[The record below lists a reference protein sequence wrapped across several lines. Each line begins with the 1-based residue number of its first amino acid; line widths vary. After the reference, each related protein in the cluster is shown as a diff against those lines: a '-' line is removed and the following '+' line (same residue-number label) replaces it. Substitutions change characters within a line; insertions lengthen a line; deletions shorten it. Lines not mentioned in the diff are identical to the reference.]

1 MISVVKKTSDFLAS
15 VRLTITLLIIIT
27 IVSFFGVLIPQ
38 DLPQSQYIHKWGATA
53 GNVLLTIGIN
63 HVFSTTWFFLLLG
76 LFSCNIFV
84 CSVTRL
90 WRNVGNS
97 LKKSFLPSRVAVE
110 QCRHAATFTIKATCA
125 SAKESIEKQLK
136 QRRFA
141 VKSQPVGEG
150 FQIVARKGALKDIGS
165 LLFHLSIIVLFI
177 GGLIGSRFGYSET
190 KNLSA
195 GQATTISKR
204 DFLLRCDW
212 FKLEQNED
220 GSPKDYKSKLA
231 VLSPKD
237 SSVLIEKV
245 IEVNTPLSYQGIR
258 FYQSS
263 YGLDDEGMK
272 SMMVTIT
279 GPGLPEAGW
288 SGSIPYNRSF
298 ILPGTDITA
307 KTFNYLPDFIIDMES
322 REASTRSGEA
332 NNPAV
337 KIALF
342 RGGDTLY
349 DQWAF
354 FNFPDQHEGNGP
366 FRAVPVSY
374 EPSYYTGIQVRDN
387 PGVPAIWVGII
398 LMTFG
403 IFAVFYVPKKSMW
416 VYIEPRPES
425 KNGSIVVI
433 GGTSSRAPQDFQGE
447 FDKFGEQLK
456 ATFKT
461 GSAT

>member
-1 MISVVKKTSDFLAS
+1 MASVVKKTADFLAS

-27 IVSFFGVLIPQ
+27 IVSFFGVIIPQ
-38 DLPQSQYIHKWGATA
+38 ELPHNQYIHKWGVIL
-53 GNVLLTIGIN
+53 GNILLTLGIDRI
-63 HVFSTTWFFLLLG
+63 FKTSWFALLLG

-97 LKKSFLPSRVAVE
+97 LKKSFLPSRSAVE
-110 QCRHAATFTIKATCA
+110 QCRHTMTFTAKTDCA
-125 SAKESIEKQLK
+125 SAKDLMEKQLK
-136 QRRFA
+136 QRRFTT
-141 VKSQPVGEG
+141 KTQPQGEG
-150 FQIVARKGALKDIGS
+150 FQIVARKGALKDFGS
-165 LLFHLSIIVLFI
+165 LLFHLSIIILFI
-177 GGLIGSRFGYSET
+177 GGFIGSRFGYSET

-195 GQATTISKR
+195 GQVTTIAKR
-204 DFLLRCDW
+204 DFLVRCDW

-237 SSVLIEKV
+237 SSVIVEKV

-263 YGLDDEGMK
+263 YGLDSKGI
-272 SMMVTIT
+272 STVAATIT
-279 GPGLPEAGW
+279 GPGIPEPGWNGDLPYDK
-288 SGSIPYNRSF
+288 PF
-298 ILPGTDITA
+298 TLPGTTITA
-307 KTFNYLPDFIIDMES
+307 HTFNYLPDFIIDMES
-322 REASTRSGEA
+322 KQAASRSDDP

-337 KIALF
+337 KIILSN
-342 RGGDTLY
+342 GDSTLY
-349 DQWAF
+349 DHWAF
-354 FNFPDQHEGNGP
+354 FNFPDQHTDNEP
-366 FRAVPVSY
+366 YKAVATSCVQ
-374 EPSYYTGIQVRDN
+374 SYYTGIQVRDN

-403 IFAVFYVPKKSMW
+403 IFAVFYIPKKSMW
-416 VYIEPRPES
+416 VYIGPRPES
-425 KNGSIVVI
+425 KNGSIIVI
-433 GGTSSRAPQDFQGE
+433 GGTSNRAPQDFQGE
-447 FDKFGEQLK
+447 FDKVGEQLK